1 MNLFQVKPN
10 DFVKIVDLK
19 KGNQYL
25 DKNDPVLERLELLGF
40 RIGET

>member
-10 DFVKIVDLK
+10 EFVKIVDLK

-25 DKNDPVLERLELLGF
+25 DKNDPVQ
-40 RIGET
+40 TWP

>member
-10 DFVKIVDLK
+10 EFVKIVDLK

-25 DKNDPVLERLELLGF
+25 DKNDTVLEQLHLLGY

>member
-10 DFVKIVDLK
+10 EFVKIVDLK

-25 DKNDPVLERLELLGF
+25 DKNC
-40 RIGET
+40 